1 MEKVVMKKLLAALLF
16 STPLAVAL
24 PAAAKFQH
32 FGTATPA
39 AEKSDE
45 DKMTPEKEKK
55 EFQVSD
61 GDQDKSKGD
70 EEKKEFQVSDGDQDK
85 SKGDEEKKEF
95 QVSID
100 ENDYD
105 NLNRDKE
112 KKEFQA

>member
-1 MEKVVMKKLLAALLF
+1 MKKLLAVLLF

-24 PAAAKFQH
+24 PAVAKLQGHAAN
-32 FGTATPA
+32 TPA

-61 GDQDKSKGD
+61 EDQDKSKRD
-70 EEKKEFQVSDGDQDK
+70 EEKKEFQVSDDEQDK
-85 SKGDEEKKEF
+85 SKRDEEKKEF
-95 QVSID
+95 KVSID

-105 NLNRDKE
+105 NLNRDNT